1 MTPTNTPLSDEAPE
15 SHGEIKYVSRIR
27 LDVIEGRL
35 IFVLESDDLVGLYV
49 RPDGTDMNI
58 GSIET
63 SDPGQKPVLGKV
75 G

>member
-1 MTPTNTPLSDEAPE
+1 MPATCHPTNTRLSYGVA
-15 SHGEIKYVSRIR
+15 RAA
-27 LDVIEGRL
+27 LEGRP
-35 IFVLESDDLVGLYV
+35 IFVLESDDLVGFRV
-49 RPDGTDMNI
+49 RPDGTDMDI